1 MTFQEGGSFEGGRV
15 RKGSGGGGRGR
26 GPLIAGG
33 GIGAVVVA
41 LAIAFLSSQTGID
54 LSGLTGDDA
63 SDSGAYGEGQAQYI
77 DDCTAQEANTTRE
90 CRLNATVQSLDAY
103 WAQALP
109 QQAGV
114 EYALPE
120 VVSFTGQVSTGCGA
134 ATSAVGPFYC
144 PTDQTVYIDLG
155 FYDDLSD
162 RFGANDGGLAEMY
175 VVAHELGHHIE
186 QQTGAMDAAERGGTG
201 PESDSV
207 RIELMADCL
216 AGMWAGHAATT
227 VDPDTGVTFLEPV
240 TDQQLDDALSAA
252 SAVGDDR
259 IQESATGSVNP
270 EAWTHGSSEQRQ
282 RWFTIGYEGGTLQD
296 CDALAAST
304 L

>member
-15 RKGSGGGGRGR
+15 RKGGGRGR

-33 GIGAVVVA
+33 GIGAVLVA
-41 LAIAFLSSQTGID
+41 LLIAFVGNQTGVD
-54 LSGLTGDDA
+54 LSALTGGDG
-63 SDSGAYGEGQAQYI
+63 SDSGAYGDGQQEYI
-77 DDCTAQEANTTRE
+77 DTCTAEQANTTRE
-90 CRLNATVQSLDAY
+90 CRLNGTVQSLDAY
-103 WAQALP
+103 WTEALP

-144 PTDQTVYIDLG
+144 PPDETVYIDLG
-155 FYDDLSD
+155 FYDDLTN

-175 VVAHELGHHIE
+175 VVAHEFGHHIE
-186 QQTGAMDAAERGGTG
+186 QLTGAMDSADRQGTG

-227 VDPDTGVTFLEPV
+227 VDPDTGVTFLAPITAQE
-240 TDQQLDDALSAA
+240 LDDALSAA

-259 IQESATGSVNP
+259 IQEAATGQVNP
-270 EAWTHGSSEQRQ
+270 EGWTHGSSEQRQ
-282 RWFTIGYEGGTLQD
+282 RWFTTGYEGGTLQD
-296 CDALAAST
+296 CDALSAST